1 MRVAYNKYSRRFDFS
16 APPTFVPVLL
26 ACIACWVVSY
36 LYSVGYPVYGEV
48 SATPLWNTICQT
60 LPGKE
65 FTYIIGM
72 ALMFGG
78 AFLLHRA
85 NYVLVLIREK
95 TMLPFLFY
103 VLFISTNPDFFPLKS
118 TSVGVFC
125 LILAIYQL
133 FTTYHDPGA
142 REKAYSAALLIGIGS
157 LLWVHLLWF
166 LPLFWLGMYN
176 FRSLT
181 SRTFI
186 ASLLGV
192 ATVYWFLLGWCVWQ
206 RDFTLFN
213 VPFSTLFKVRLL
225 ATDGIVLLDWISIMA
240 IALLTVVASL
250 NIVMHD
256 TEDSLRSRQFLSF
269 LIAMSVWA
277 FSLYFLYEQASEEFL
292 ETACVPASILAATVL
307 PFSSEVVLTGVLLAG
322 ATYWPCM
329 IAATL
334 GNFLGGMS
342 CYWLGMLGK
351 VEWIE
356 KYLKL
361 DAVKLQK
368 VQDWIKG
375 KGSWMGFFVFL
386 PGIGDFIAVALG
398 FLRANIWI
406 VAVSMFLGKAIRYW
420 VWMEFVYKVQGMF

>member
-133 FTTYHDPGA
+133 FTTYHDPEA

-186 ASLLGV
+186 ASLLGGDGI
-192 ATVYWFLLGWCVWQ
+192 L
-206 RDFTLFN
+206 
-213 VPFSTLFKVRLL
+213 VPVGVVCL
-225 ATDGIVLLDWISIMA
+225 ATGFHAVQRPFLDAFQGAPLGDGRNSVAGLDQYHGDCPVDSCRFPEYCHA
-240 IALLTVVASL
+240 RYGGFASL
-250 NIVMHD
+250 PSV
-256 TEDSLRSRQFLSF
+256 SL
-269 LIAMSVWA
+269 
-277 FSLYFLYEQASEEFL
+277 
-292 ETACVPASILAATVL
+292 VPDCDVRM
-307 PFSSEVVLTGVLLAG
+307 GVQPLFPL
-322 ATYWPCM
+322 
-329 IAATL
+329 
-334 GNFLGGMS
+334 
-342 CYWLGMLGK
+342 
-351 VEWIE
+351 
-356 KYLKL
+356 
-361 DAVKLQK
+361 
-368 VQDWIKG
+368 
-375 KGSWMGFFVFL
+375 
-386 PGIGDFIAVALG
+386 
-398 FLRANIWI
+398 
-406 VAVSMFLGKAIRYW
+406 
-420 VWMEFVYKVQGMF
+420 

>member
-16 APPTFVPVLL
+16 ALPTFVPVLL
-26 ACIACWVVSY
+26 ACIVCWMVSY

-48 SATPLWNTICQT
+48 SATPLWNTICQA

-72 ALMFGG
+72 VLMFGG

-133 FTTYHDPGA
+133 FTAYHDPEA

-181 SRTFI
+181 PRTFI

-192 ATVYWFLLGWCVWQ
+192 ATVYWFLLGWCVAEGFYAVQ
-206 RDFTLFN
+206 R
-213 VPFSTLFKVRLL
+213 
-225 ATDGIVLLDWISIMA
+225 
-240 IALLTVVASL
+240 
-250 NIVMHD
+250 
-256 TEDSLRSRQFLSF
+256 SF
-269 LIAMSVWA
+269 LDTFQGAPLGDRWNSV
-277 FSLYFLYEQASEEFL
+277 
-292 ETACVPASILAATVL
+292 
-307 PFSSEVVLTGVLLAG
+307 AG
-322 ATYWPCM
+322 
-329 IAATL
+329 
-334 GNFLGGMS
+334 
-342 CYWLGMLGK
+342 
-351 VEWIE
+351 
-356 KYLKL
+356 L
-361 DAVKLQK
+361 DQYH
-368 VQDWIKG
+368 
-375 KGSWMGFFVFL
+375 
-386 PGIGDFIAVALG
+386 GDCSVDGCRFPEYRHA
-398 FLRANIWI
+398 
-406 VAVSMFLGKAIRYW
+406 
-420 VWMEFVYKVQGMF
+420 

>member
-36 LYSVGYPVYGEV
+36 LYSVGYPVYGEI

-133 FTTYHDPGA
+133 FTTYHDPEA

-166 LPLFWLGMYN
+166 LPLFWLASAPGKSSGDAMN
-176 FRSLT
+176 ALEQIT
-181 SRTFI
+181 
-186 ASLLGV
+186 ASLPQGVGFEWTGQSYEEKLAGSQATLLFGLSILIVFLVLAALYESWSIPLAVILVVPLG
-192 ATVYWFLLGWCVWQ
+192 LLGALLAVFL
-206 RDFTLFN
+206 RDMPN
-213 VPFSTLFKVRLL
+213 DIYFKVGLITTIGLSAKNAILIVEVAREFYREGMNAAEAAVAAAKLRLRPILMTSL
-225 ATDGIVLLDWISIMA
+225 AFGAGVIPL
-240 IALLTVVASL
+240 
-250 NIVMHD
+250 
-256 TEDSLRSRQFLSF
+256 
-269 LIAMSVWA
+269 A
-277 FSLYFLYEQASEEFL
+277 FAHG
-292 ETACVPASILAATVL
+292 AAAGAQRAVG
-307 PFSSEVVLTGVLLAG
+307 TGVLG
-322 ATYWPCM
+322 GIIT
-329 IAATL
+329 ATL
-334 GNFLGGMS
+334 LAIFLVP
-342 CYWLGMLGK
+342 LFFRLTAGK
-351 VEWIE
+351 RGPDHPE
-356 KYLKL
+356 
-361 DAVKLQK
+361 
-368 VQDWIKG
+368 
-375 KGSWMGFFVFL
+375 
-386 PGIGDFIAVALG
+386 GI
-398 FLRANIWI
+398 
-406 VAVSMFLGKAIRYW
+406 
-420 VWMEFVYKVQGMF
+420 

>member
-16 APPTFVPVLL
+16 APPIFVPVLL
-26 ACIACWVVSY
+26 ACIVCWLVSY

-48 SATPLWNTICQT
+48 SATPLWNTICQA
-60 LPGKE
+60 LPGKG

-72 ALMFGG
+72 AFMFGG

-133 FTTYHDPGA
+133 FTTYHDPEA
-142 REKAYSAALLIGIGS
+142 REKAYSATLLIGIGS

-181 SRTFI
+181 PRTFI

-206 RDFTLFN
+206 RDFTLFS
-213 VPFSTLFKVRLL
+213 VPFSTLFKVRFL

-269 LIAMSVWA
+269 LIAMSIWA
-277 FSLYFLYEQASEEFL
+277 FGLYFLYEQVSEEFL
-292 ETACVPASILAATVL
+292 ETACVPASILIAHFFTVTRGKLVFWSFFATVAIL
-307 PFSSEVVLTGVLLAG
+307 
-322 ATYWPCM
+322 
-329 IAATL
+329 IATL
-334 GNFLGGMS
+334 FIRIWNFL
-342 CYWLGMLGK
+342 
-351 VEWIE
+351 
-356 KYLKL
+356 
-361 DAVKLQK
+361 
-368 VQDWIKG
+368 
-375 KGSWMGFFVFL
+375 
-386 PGIGDFIAVALG
+386 
-398 FLRANIWI
+398 
-406 VAVSMFLGKAIRYW
+406 
-420 VWMEFVYKVQGMF
+420 

>member
-1 MRVAYNKYSRRFDFS
+1 MYCLLGGQLFVLRGLSCLWRGLGYSSLEYDL
-16 APPTFVPVLL
+16 PD
-26 ACIACWVVSY
+26 IARQGVY
-36 LYSVGYPVYGEV
+36 LYYRDGVDVRRGFRCCNPVAGND
-48 SATPLWNTICQT
+48 P
-60 LPGKE
+60 
-65 FTYIIGM
+65 
-72 ALMFGG
+72 
-78 AFLLHRA
+78 
-85 NYVLVLIREK
+85 
-95 TMLPFLFY
+95 
-103 VLFISTNPDFFPLKS
+103 LFISTNPDFFPLKS

-133 FTTYHDPGA
+133 FTTYHDPEA

-277 FSLYFLYEQASEEFL
+277 FSLYFLYDQVSEEFL
-292 ETACVPASILAATVL
+292 ETACVPASILIAHFFTVTRGKIV
-307 PFSSEVVLTGVLLAG
+307 FWSFFTTVAVLV
-322 ATYWPCM
+322 
-329 IAATL
+329 ATL
-334 GNFLGGMS
+334 FIRIWNFL
-342 CYWLGMLGK
+342 
-351 VEWIE
+351 
-356 KYLKL
+356 
-361 DAVKLQK
+361 
-368 VQDWIKG
+368 
-375 KGSWMGFFVFL
+375 
-386 PGIGDFIAVALG
+386 
-398 FLRANIWI
+398 
-406 VAVSMFLGKAIRYW
+406 
-420 VWMEFVYKVQGMF
+420 

>member
-133 FTTYHDPGA
+133 FTTYHDPEA

-206 RDFTLFN
+206 RDFMLFN

-225 ATDGIVLLDWISIMA
+225 ATDGIVLQDWISI
-240 IALLTVVASL
+240 
-250 NIVMHD
+250 
-256 TEDSLRSRQFLSF
+256 RQFLSF

-277 FSLYFLYEQASEEFL
+277 FSLYFLYDQVSEEFL
-292 ETACVPASILAATVL
+292 ETACVPASILIAHFFTVTRGKIV
-307 PFSSEVVLTGVLLAG
+307 FWSFFTTVAVLV
-322 ATYWPCM
+322 
-329 IAATL
+329 ATL
-334 GNFLGGMS
+334 FIRIWNFL
-342 CYWLGMLGK
+342 
-351 VEWIE
+351 
-356 KYLKL
+356 
-361 DAVKLQK
+361 
-368 VQDWIKG
+368 
-375 KGSWMGFFVFL
+375 
-386 PGIGDFIAVALG
+386 
-398 FLRANIWI
+398 
-406 VAVSMFLGKAIRYW
+406 
-420 VWMEFVYKVQGMF
+420 

>member
-1 MRVAYNKYSRRFDFS
+1 M
-16 APPTFVPVLL
+16 
-26 ACIACWVVSY
+26 
-36 LYSVGYPVYGEV
+36 
-48 SATPLWNTICQT
+48 
-60 LPGKE
+60 
-65 FTYIIGM
+65 
-72 ALMFGG
+72 
-78 AFLLHRA
+78 
-85 NYVLVLIREK
+85 
-95 TMLPFLFY
+95 
-103 VLFISTNPDFFPLKS
+103 KS

-133 FTTYHDPGA
+133 FTAYHDPEA

-181 SRTFI
+181 PRTFI

-206 RDFTLFN
+206 KDFTLFS

-277 FSLYFLYEQASEEFL
+277 FSLYFLYEQVSEEFL
-292 ETACVPASILAATVL
+292 ETACVPASILIAHFFTVTRGKIV
-307 PFSSEVVLTGVLLAG
+307 FWS
-322 ATYWPCM
+322 
-329 IAATL
+329 
-334 GNFLGGMS
+334 FLQLWQS
-342 CYWLGMLGK
+342 
-351 VEWIE
+351 
-356 KYLKL
+356 
-361 DAVKLQK
+361 
-368 VQDWIKG
+368 
-375 KGSWMGFFVFL
+375 
-386 PGIGDFIAVALG
+386 
-398 FLRANIWI
+398 
-406 VAVSMFLGKAIRYW
+406 
-420 VWMEFVYKVQGMF
+420 

>member
-133 FTTYHDPGA
+133 FTTYHDPEA

-206 RDFTLFN
+206 RDF
-213 VPFSTLFKVRLL
+213 
-225 ATDGIVLLDWISIMA
+225 

-277 FSLYFLYEQASEEFL
+277 FSLYFLYDQVSEEFL
-292 ETACVPASILAATVL
+292 ETACVPASILIAHFFTVTRGKIV
-307 PFSSEVVLTGVLLAG
+307 FWSFFTTVAVLV
-322 ATYWPCM
+322 
-329 IAATL
+329 ATL
-334 GNFLGGMS
+334 FIRIWNFL
-342 CYWLGMLGK
+342 
-351 VEWIE
+351 
-356 KYLKL
+356 
-361 DAVKLQK
+361 
-368 VQDWIKG
+368 
-375 KGSWMGFFVFL
+375 
-386 PGIGDFIAVALG
+386 
-398 FLRANIWI
+398 
-406 VAVSMFLGKAIRYW
+406 
-420 VWMEFVYKVQGMF
+420 

>member
-1 MRVAYNKYSRRFDFS
+1 MYCLLGGQLFVLRGLSCLWRGLGYSSLEYDLS
-16 APPTFVPVLL
+16 D
-26 ACIACWVVSY
+26 IARQGVY
-36 LYSVGYPVYGEV
+36 LYYRDYVDVRRGFPIASCELCTGVDTGEDDAALPLLCPVHQYE
-48 SATPLWNTICQT
+48 SRL
-60 LPGKE
+60 
-65 FTYIIGM
+65 
-72 ALMFGG
+72 
-78 AFLLHRA
+78 
-85 NYVLVLIREK
+85 
-95 TMLPFLFY
+95 
-103 VLFISTNPDFFPLKS
+103 FPLKS

-292 ETACVPASILAATVL
+292 ETACVPASILIAHFFTVTRGKIV
-307 PFSSEVVLTGVLLAG
+307 FWSFFTTVAVLV
-322 ATYWPCM
+322 
-329 IAATL
+329 ATL
-334 GNFLGGMS
+334 FIRIWNFL
-342 CYWLGMLGK
+342 
-351 VEWIE
+351 
-356 KYLKL
+356 
-361 DAVKLQK
+361 
-368 VQDWIKG
+368 
-375 KGSWMGFFVFL
+375 
-386 PGIGDFIAVALG
+386 
-398 FLRANIWI
+398 
-406 VAVSMFLGKAIRYW
+406 
-420 VWMEFVYKVQGMF
+420 

>member
-133 FTTYHDPGA
+133 FTTYHDPEA

-213 VPFSTLFKVRLL
+213 VPFSTLFKGAPLG
-225 ATDGIVLLDWISIMA
+225 DGRNSVAGLDQYHGDCPVDSCRFPEYCHA
-240 IALLTVVASL
+240 RYGGFASL
-250 NIVMHD
+250 PSV
-256 TEDSLRSRQFLSF
+256 SL
-269 LIAMSVWA
+269 
-277 FSLYFLYEQASEEFL
+277 
-292 ETACVPASILAATVL
+292 VPDCDVRM
-307 PFSSEVVLTGVLLAG
+307 GVQPLFPL
-322 ATYWPCM
+322 
-329 IAATL
+329 
-334 GNFLGGMS
+334 
-342 CYWLGMLGK
+342 
-351 VEWIE
+351 
-356 KYLKL
+356 
-361 DAVKLQK
+361 
-368 VQDWIKG
+368 
-375 KGSWMGFFVFL
+375 
-386 PGIGDFIAVALG
+386 
-398 FLRANIWI
+398 
-406 VAVSMFLGKAIRYW
+406 
-420 VWMEFVYKVQGMF
+420 

>member
-60 LPGKE
+60 FPGKE
-65 FTYIIGM
+65 FTYIIGL
-72 ALMFGG
+72 AFMFGG

-125 LILAIYQL
+125 LILAIYHL
-133 FTTYHDPGA
+133 FTTYHDPEA

-186 ASLLGV
+186 ATKLGV
-192 ATVYWFLLGWCVWQ
+192 ATVYWFLLGW
-206 RDFTLFN
+206 
-213 VPFSTLFKVRLL
+213 
-225 ATDGIVLLDWISIMA
+225 
-240 IALLTVVASL
+240 
-250 NIVMHD
+250 
-256 TEDSLRSRQFLSF
+256 
-269 LIAMSVWA
+269 
-277 FSLYFLYEQASEEFL
+277 
-292 ETACVPASILAATVL
+292 
-307 PFSSEVVLTGVLLAG
+307 
-322 ATYWPCM
+322 
-329 IAATL
+329 
-334 GNFLGGMS
+334 
-342 CYWLGMLGK
+342 
-351 VEWIE
+351 
-356 KYLKL
+356 
-361 DAVKLQK
+361 
-368 VQDWIKG
+368 
-375 KGSWMGFFVFL
+375 
-386 PGIGDFIAVALG
+386 
-398 FLRANIWI
+398 
-406 VAVSMFLGKAIRYW
+406 
-420 VWMEFVYKVQGMF
+420 